1 MLLEVITTNLT
12 DVIEA
17 EQYGADRIEL
27 SPAMAE
33 IGLTPSFGLLKNA
46 VEAVNIP
53 MNVMVRPH
61 SQSFVYNKHDLDTM
75 KADIELIKKVGANG
89 IVIGALTVKQT
100 IDEEVLKQLL
110 DVADGLEVT
119 FHRAFDFAR
128 DQVEALQCL
137 AKYEQITTILTAGGN
152 YKAPDAIP
160 QLQQIIDLANDTHL
174 SVMVGHGL
182 RPETFADV
190 YHQLKPQAFHFGSG
204 VRINNSF
211 AHSLDRSKIQQVK
224 RTMKGN

>member
-75 KADIELIKKVGANG
+75 KAGDRK
-89 IVIGALTVKQT
+89 
-100 IDEEVLKQLL
+100 
-110 DVADGLEVT
+110 
-119 FHRAFDFAR
+119 
-128 DQVEALQCL
+128 
-137 AKYEQITTILTAGGN
+137 
-152 YKAPDAIP
+152 
-160 QLQQIIDLANDTHL
+160 
-174 SVMVGHGL
+174 SVV
-182 RPETFADV
+182 
-190 YHQLKPQAFHFGSG
+190 
-204 VRINNSF
+204 
-211 AHSLDRSKIQQVK
+211 
-224 RTMKGN
+224 